1 MGRKDGERKRMQEQ
15 MEIGAE
21 CMSDVVLLLGQ
32 MKQMNLPDLLDH
44 GMSRYQR
51 EQRVSL
57 GWVICIWLAYIMS
70 KGDHRKLIVQDWV
83 KGMRETLTQA
93 TGLEIRDADFTDDR
107 LTIALRHL
115 SGDERWNEI
124 EQDLGRNLIRI
135 YDLPQETVR
144 IDATPPPRSPQG
156 GEESL
161 WQYGHS
167 KDDPSLRQIQIMMSA
182 LD

>member
-1 MGRKDGERKRMQEQ
+1 MGRKDRERKRMQEQ

-32 MKQMNLPDLLDH
+32 IKQMNLPDLLDH
-44 GMSRYQR
+44 RMSRYQR

-70 KGDHRKLIVQDWV
+70 KGDHRKLSVQDWV
-83 KGMRETLTQA
+83 KGTRETLAQA

-115 SGDERWNEI
+115 SEDELWNQI
-124 EQDLGRNLIRI
+124 EQDLGHHLIRV

-144 IDATPPPRSPQG
+144 VDATTVSGYREGGRS
-156 GEESL
+156 EERRVGKECRSR
-161 WQYGHS
+161 WSPYH
-167 KDDPSLRQIQIMMSA
+167 
-182 LD
+182 